1 MLSPS
6 TLAHHSIRPGASRLH
21 IFHNL
26 PRDTMIE
33 CLPPFREVGVPP
45 KYPPI
50 TYGEYAELRYRQAHG
65 GDKQLKLQAK

>member
-1 MLSPS
+1 
-6 TLAHHSIRPGASRLH
+6 
-21 IFHNL
+21 
-26 PRDTMIE
+26 MIE

-65 GDKQLKLQAK
+65 GDKQLKLLTAK